1 MIDPIEYYDN
11 MRIRIEKIN
20 SNEKLDLNNWQHLR
34 SCNLGYKRPP
44 VKCCGD
50 DVTGDHCLN
59 CGRSFVNDNHYVC
72 EWRPPHTPYKRQ
84 SYFKECITKIQAKQ
98 NVDVS
103 PDVIQRIKNEM
114 KKSNDVYTIVTFRQL
129 LKKLNLNHLYPE
141 ASWLLSVVYSNDS
154 VPNFTSGIESI
165 FYSYF
170 HKICIIWN
178 EVKPI
183 NRKTML
189 PYKYLF
195 RKIIELEGFGDK
207 SIFPLPNNIDKIVEY
222 DGTWKKICLKNNWNF
237 ISSFSSAIEVS

>member
-1 MIDPIEYYDN
+1 MDPIEYYDN

-20 SNEKLDLNNWQHLR
+20 SNLKLDITNWQHER
-34 SCNLGYKRPP
+34 SCERGYKRNII
-44 VKCCGD
+44 KCCGSD
-50 DVTGDHCLN
+50 MEGDHCN
-59 CGRSFVNDNHYVC
+59 ICSRSFEPNHYVC
-72 EWRPPHTPYKRQ
+72 DWRPQHTPYKRL
-84 SYFKECITKIQAKQ
+84 SYFKVCITQIQAKQ
-98 NVDVS
+98 NVDVTD
-103 PDVIQRIKNEM
+103 DVIQRIKNEI
-114 KKSNDVYTIVTFRQL
+114 KKSNVVYTIVTFRQL

-141 ASWLLSVVYSNDS
+141 AAWLLSVVYSNDLI
-154 VPNFTSGIESI
+154 PNFSTAIESI

-195 RKIIELEGFGDK
+195 RKIIELEQFGDK
-207 SIFPLPNNIDKIVEY
+207 SVFPLPSNIDKTVEY

-237 ISSFSSAIEVS
+237 ISSFSTTVS

>member
-1 MIDPIEYYDN
+1 MIDQIEYYDN
-11 MRIRIEKIN
+11 MRIRLEKLN
-20 SNEKLDLNNWQHLR
+20 SNEKLDITSWQHDR
-34 SCNLGYKRPP
+34 SCNLGYKRN
-44 VKCCGD
+44 VIKCCD
-50 DVTGDHCLN
+50 KEVVNQCDN
-59 CGRSFVNDNHYVC
+59 CGRSFEPSHYVC
-72 EWRPPHTPYKRQ
+72 EWRPPHTPYKRL
-84 SYFKECITKIQAKQ
+84 SYFKEWISKIQAKQ

-103 PDVIQRIKNEM
+103 DDVIQRIKNEI
-114 KKSNDVYTIVTFRQL
+114 KKSNDVYTIITFRYL

-141 ASWLLSVVYSNDS
+141 AAWLLSVVYSNDLI
-154 VPNFTSGIESI
+154 PNFTSGIENV

-195 RKIIELEGFGDK
+195 RKIIELEQFGDK
-207 SIFPLPNNIDKIVEY
+207 SVFPLPSNIDKIVEY

-237 ISSFSSAIEVS
+237 ISSFSVMVS